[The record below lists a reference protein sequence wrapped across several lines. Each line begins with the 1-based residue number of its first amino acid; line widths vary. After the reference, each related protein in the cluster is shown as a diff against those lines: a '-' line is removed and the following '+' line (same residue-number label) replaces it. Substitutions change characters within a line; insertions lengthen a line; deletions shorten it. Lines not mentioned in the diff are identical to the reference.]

1 MQKLMIDLE
10 TKSDIDIAKSGVYRY
25 ADSPYFD
32 ILLFTYSVDDAP
44 VQVVDLACGEQ
55 LPEEILNALTDD
67 RIQKH
72 AFNASFER
80 VCLSVWLRRNYPEC
94 FISYGLP
101 EDTCGN
107 YLSPKA
113 WRCTMV
119 AAAYLGLPLSLAS
132 VGAVLQLQ
140 QQKMSE
146 GKALIRYFC
155 VPYDTVNGV
164 PQFHTPA
171 DSPEKWNVFRAY
183 NKRDVETEQAIE
195 QKIARFPVPEFV
207 WQEYALDQSINDRGI
222 QLDLQLVQ
230 QAIRM
235 DTLTKDKLLH
245 LLKNLTDLDNPNSV
259 QQMKQWLA
267 EHGLELESLG
277 KKEVQE
283 QLKTAPPDLRDVLLL
298 RQQVSKSS
306 VKKYQAMQNAVCSDG
321 RARGMFQFYGANRT
335 GREAGRIIQLQN
347 LPQNHLPDLEDA
359 RELVKSG
366 DLEAVELLYEDV
378 PDTLSQLIRT
388 AFVPKPGYQF
398 LVADFSAIEARVIAW
413 LAGET
418 WRMQAFADG
427 KDIYCASA
435 SKIFGVPVVKH
446 GINGHLRQ
454 KGKVAELACI
464 AEGQLVLTDH
474 GLVPIEKV
482 TTDDLLWDGEQW
494 VHHEGVI
501 YKGKREVITYEGL
514 TATPDHLVWIEGQ
527 SQPIQFGIAAS
538 CGSHLVQTGDGG
550 KAIRLGENYQCGKTL
565 EQNME
570 SLLCVDRM
578 HRMQLEA
585 VDIAFQPF
593 MWKIKWLSE
602 MFSAQK
608 NSALARK
615 KTNRSKATLRKS
627 ERCRIFQLRCKRN
640 SVRLSICDSS
650 RFVSDKQVWRTR
662 TDNGNRQDRRQWKL
676 CSGKSQVCY
685 PCRKQSE
692 QANDRLNTVRAKLLA
707 LCVQYHYSKIIQ
719 RNDTRRNYSGCR
731 KCSCG
736 EKKMLETHSHTARL
750 YDIQNAGRHHRFTVS
765 GKLVHNCGYGGSVGA
780 MKAMGGSGMSD
791 AELKQIVTDWRTA
804 SPHIVQLWWDVENA
818 AIKAVRDKTET
829 ETHGIHFSYESGFL
843 FIKLLSGRRL
853 AYVKPRIGENRF
865 GGDSITYE
873 GIGTGRK
880 WERLE
885 TYSGKLVENIVQ
897 ATARDLLF
905 YSMQTLSQ
913 YFIVGHIH
921 DEMII
926 ECPKDTKLD
935 EICQQ
940 MARTPDWAKGL
951 LLRADGYEC
960 SFYKKD

>member
-1 MQKLMIDLE
+1 MKKLMMDLE

-32 ILLFTYSVDDAP
+32 ILLFAYSVDDAP
-44 VQVVDLACGEQ
+44 VQVVDLASGER

-80 VCLSVWLRRNYPEC
+80 VCLSVWLRRNYPER
-94 FISYGLP
+94 FVSYGSP
-101 EDTCGN
+101 EDACGN
-107 YLSPKA
+107 YLSPNA

-119 AAAYLGLPLSLAS
+119 AAAYLGLPLSLAG

-183 NKRDVETEQAIE
+183 NQRDVETEQAIE
-195 QKIARFPVPEFV
+195 RRLSRFPVPEFV
-207 WQEYALDQSINDRGI
+207 WQEYALDQTVNDRGI
-222 QLDLQLVQ
+222 QVDLQLVQ

-235 DTLTKDKLLH
+235 DALTKDKLLQRM
-245 LLKNLTDLDNPNSV
+245 KALTHLDNPNSV
-259 QQMKQWLA
+259 YQLLGWL
-267 EHGLELESLG
+267 ETQGYPSDSLG
-277 KKEVQE
+277 KTQVQE
-283 QLKTAPPDLRDVLLL
+283 LIKTAREPVRSVLELRLQL
-298 RQQVSKSS
+298 SKAS

-366 DLEAVELLYEDV
+366 NLEAVELLYEDV

-388 AFVPKPGYQF
+388 AFIPKPGYQF

-413 LAGET
+413 LADET
-418 WRMQAFADG
+418 WRMQAFAEG

-446 GINGHLRQ
+446 GENGHLRQ
-454 KGKVAELACI
+454 KGKVAELAC
-464 AEGQLVLTDH
+464 
-474 GLVPIEKV
+474 
-482 TTDDLLWDGEQW
+482 
-494 VHHEGVI
+494 
-501 YKGKREVITYEGL
+501 
-514 TATPDHLVWIEGQ
+514 
-527 SQPIQFGIAAS
+527 
-538 CGSHLVQTGDGG
+538 
-550 KAIRLGENYQCGKTL
+550 
-565 EQNME
+565 
-570 SLLCVDRM
+570 
-578 HRMQLEA
+578 
-585 VDIAFQPF
+585 
-593 MWKIKWLSE
+593 
-602 MFSAQK
+602 
-608 NSALARK
+608 
-615 KTNRSKATLRKS
+615 
-627 ERCRIFQLRCKRN
+627 
-640 SVRLSICDSS
+640 
-650 RFVSDKQVWRTR
+650 
-662 TDNGNRQDRRQWKL
+662 
-676 CSGKSQVCY
+676 
-685 PCRKQSE
+685 
-692 QANDRLNTVRAKLLA
+692 
-707 LCVQYHYSKIIQ
+707 
-719 RNDTRRNYSGCR
+719 
-731 KCSCG
+731 
-736 EKKMLETHSHTARL
+736 
-750 YDIQNAGRHHRFTVS
+750 
-765 GKLVHNCGYGGSVGA
+765 GYGGSVGA
-780 MKAMGGSGMSD
+780 MKAMGGAEMSD
-791 AELKQIVTDWRTA
+791 AELKQLVTDWRTA

-843 FIKLLSGRRL
+843 FIRLLSGRRL

-905 YSMQTLSQ
+905 YSIQTLSQ

-926 ECPKDTKLD
+926 ECPKDTKLE

>member
-1 MQKLMIDLE
+1 MKKLMIDLE

-32 ILLFTYSVDDAP
+32 ILLFAYSVDDAP

-80 VCLSVWLRRNYPEC
+80 VCLSVWLRRNYPER
-94 FISYGLP
+94 FVSYGSP
-101 EDTCGN
+101 EDACGN
-107 YLSPKA
+107 YLSPNA

-119 AAAYLGLPLSLAS
+119 AAAYLGLPLSLAG

-183 NKRDVETEQAIE
+183 NQRDVETEQAIE
-195 QKIARFPVPEFV
+195 RRLSRFPVPEFV
-207 WQEYALDQSINDRGI
+207 WQEYALDQTVNDRGI
-222 QLDLQLVQ
+222 QVDLQLVQ

-235 DTLTKDKLLH
+235 DALTKDKLLQRM
-245 LLKNLTDLDNPNSV
+245 KALTHLDNPNSV
-259 QQMKQWLA
+259 YQLLGWL
-267 EHGLELESLG
+267 ETQGYPSDSLG
-277 KKEVQE
+277 KTQVQE
-283 QLKTAPPDLRDVLLL
+283 LIKTAREPVRSVLELRLQL
-298 RQQVSKSS
+298 SKAS

-347 LPQNHLPDLEDA
+347 LPQNHLPDLEAA

-366 DLEAVELLYEDV
+366 NLEAVELLYEDV

-454 KGKVAELACI
+454 KGKVAELAC
-464 AEGQLVLTDH
+464 
-474 GLVPIEKV
+474 
-482 TTDDLLWDGEQW
+482 
-494 VHHEGVI
+494 
-501 YKGKREVITYEGL
+501 
-514 TATPDHLVWIEGQ
+514 
-527 SQPIQFGIAAS
+527 
-538 CGSHLVQTGDGG
+538 
-550 KAIRLGENYQCGKTL
+550 
-565 EQNME
+565 
-570 SLLCVDRM
+570 
-578 HRMQLEA
+578 
-585 VDIAFQPF
+585 
-593 MWKIKWLSE
+593 
-602 MFSAQK
+602 
-608 NSALARK
+608 
-615 KTNRSKATLRKS
+615 
-627 ERCRIFQLRCKRN
+627 
-640 SVRLSICDSS
+640 
-650 RFVSDKQVWRTR
+650 
-662 TDNGNRQDRRQWKL
+662 
-676 CSGKSQVCY
+676 
-685 PCRKQSE
+685 
-692 QANDRLNTVRAKLLA
+692 
-707 LCVQYHYSKIIQ
+707 
-719 RNDTRRNYSGCR
+719 
-731 KCSCG
+731 
-736 EKKMLETHSHTARL
+736 
-750 YDIQNAGRHHRFTVS
+750 
-765 GKLVHNCGYGGSVGA
+765 GYGGSVGA
-780 MKAMGGSGMSD
+780 MKAMGGAEMSD

-843 FIKLLSGRRL
+843 FIRLLSGRRL
-853 AYVKPRIGENRF
+853 AYVKPRIEPNRF

-873 GIGTGRK
+873 GIGTNRK

-905 YSMQTLSQ
+905 YSIQTLSQ

-926 ECPKDTKLD
+926 ECPKDTKLE

>member
-1 MQKLMIDLE
+1 MKKLMMDLE

-32 ILLFTYSVDDAP
+32 ILLFAYSVDDAP
-44 VQVVDLACGEQ
+44 VQVVDLASGER

-80 VCLSVWLRRNYPEC
+80 VCLSVWLRRNYPER
-94 FISYGLP
+94 FVSYGSP
-101 EDTCGN
+101 EDACGN
-107 YLSPKA
+107 YLSPNA

-119 AAAYLGLPLSLAS
+119 AAAYLGLPLSLAG

-183 NKRDVETEQAIE
+183 NQWDVETEQAIE
-195 QKIARFPVPEFV
+195 RRLSRFPVPEFV
-207 WQEYALDQSINDRGI
+207 WQEYALDQTVNDRGI
-222 QLDLQLVQ
+222 QVDLQLVQ

-235 DTLTKDKLLH
+235 DALTKDKLLQRM
-245 LLKNLTDLDNPNSV
+245 KALTHLDNPNSV
-259 QQMKQWLA
+259 YQLLGWL
-267 EHGLELESLG
+267 ETQGYPSDSLG
-277 KKEVQE
+277 KTQVQE
-283 QLKTAPPDLRDVLLL
+283 LIKTAREPVRSVLELRLQL
-298 RQQVSKSS
+298 SKAS

-366 DLEAVELLYEDV
+366 NLEAVELLYEDV

-388 AFVPKPGYQF
+388 AFIPKPGYQF

-413 LAGET
+413 LADET
-418 WRMQAFADG
+418 WRMQAFAEG

-446 GINGHLRQ
+446 GENGHLRQ
-454 KGKVAELACI
+454 KGKVAELAC
-464 AEGQLVLTDH
+464 
-474 GLVPIEKV
+474 
-482 TTDDLLWDGEQW
+482 
-494 VHHEGVI
+494 
-501 YKGKREVITYEGL
+501 
-514 TATPDHLVWIEGQ
+514 
-527 SQPIQFGIAAS
+527 
-538 CGSHLVQTGDGG
+538 
-550 KAIRLGENYQCGKTL
+550 
-565 EQNME
+565 
-570 SLLCVDRM
+570 
-578 HRMQLEA
+578 
-585 VDIAFQPF
+585 
-593 MWKIKWLSE
+593 
-602 MFSAQK
+602 
-608 NSALARK
+608 
-615 KTNRSKATLRKS
+615 
-627 ERCRIFQLRCKRN
+627 
-640 SVRLSICDSS
+640 
-650 RFVSDKQVWRTR
+650 
-662 TDNGNRQDRRQWKL
+662 
-676 CSGKSQVCY
+676 
-685 PCRKQSE
+685 
-692 QANDRLNTVRAKLLA
+692 
-707 LCVQYHYSKIIQ
+707 
-719 RNDTRRNYSGCR
+719 
-731 KCSCG
+731 
-736 EKKMLETHSHTARL
+736 
-750 YDIQNAGRHHRFTVS
+750 
-765 GKLVHNCGYGGSVGA
+765 GYGGSVGA
-780 MKAMGGSGMSD
+780 MKAMGGAEMSD
-791 AELKQIVTDWRTA
+791 AELKQLVTDWRTA

-865 GGDSITYE
+865 GGESVTYM
-873 GIGTGRK
+873 GIGNQKK

-926 ECPKDTKLD
+926 ECPKDIKLD

-940 MARTPDWAKGL
+940 MAITPDWAKGL

>member
-32 ILLFTYSVDDAP
+32 ILLFAYSVDDAP
-44 VQVVDLACGEQ
+44 VQVVDLASGEQ

-80 VCLSVWLRRNYPEC
+80 ICLSVWLHRNYPEC
-94 FISYGLP
+94 FVSYGSP
-101 EDTCGN
+101 EDACGN
-107 YLSPKA
+107 YLSPNA

-119 AAAYLGLPLSLAS
+119 AAAYLGLPLSLAG

-146 GKALIRYFC
+146 GKALIRHFC
-155 VPYDTVNGV
+155 IPYDHVNGV
-164 PQFHTPA
+164 PQFHAPTDA
-171 DSPEKWNVFRAY
+171 PEKWNIFRAY
-183 NKRDVETEQAIE
+183 NQRDVETEQAIE

-207 WQEYALDQSINDRGI
+207 WQEYVLDQSINDRGI

-245 LLKNLTDLDNPNSV
+245 QLKDLTNLDNPNSV

-283 QLKTAPPDLRDVLLL
+283 QLKTAPPDLQAVLLL
-298 RQQVSKSS
+298 RQQASKSS

-378 PDTLSQLIRT
+378 PNTLSQLIRT
-388 AFVPKPGYQF
+388 AFVPKPGYKF

-418 WRMQAFADG
+418 WRMQAFAEG

-435 SKIFGVPVVKH
+435 SKMFGVPVVKH
-446 GINGHLRQ
+446 GENGHLRQ
-454 KGKVAELACI
+454 KGKISELAC
-464 AEGQLVLTDH
+464 G
-474 GLVPIEKV
+474 
-482 TTDDLLWDGEQW
+482 
-494 VHHEGVI
+494 
-501 YKGKREVITYEGL
+501 
-514 TATPDHLVWIEGQ
+514 
-527 SQPIQFGIAAS
+527 F
-538 CGSHLVQTGDGG
+538 
-550 KAIRLGENYQCGKTL
+550 
-565 EQNME
+565 
-570 SLLCVDRM
+570 
-578 HRMQLEA
+578 
-585 VDIAFQPF
+585 
-593 MWKIKWLSE
+593 
-602 MFSAQK
+602 
-608 NSALARK
+608 
-615 KTNRSKATLRKS
+615 
-627 ERCRIFQLRCKRN
+627 
-640 SVRLSICDSS
+640 
-650 RFVSDKQVWRTR
+650 
-662 TDNGNRQDRRQWKL
+662 
-676 CSGKSQVCY
+676 
-685 PCRKQSE
+685 
-692 QANDRLNTVRAKLLA
+692 
-707 LCVQYHYSKIIQ
+707 
-719 RNDTRRNYSGCR
+719 
-731 KCSCG
+731 
-736 EKKMLETHSHTARL
+736 
-750 YDIQNAGRHHRFTVS
+750 
-765 GKLVHNCGYGGSVGA
+765 GGSVGA
-780 MKAMGGSGMSD
+780 MKAMGADSLGLSD
-791 AELKQIVTDWRTA
+791 TELKQIVTDWREA
-804 SPHIVQLWWDVENA
+804 SPHITELWWAVDRAVK
-818 AIKAVRDKTET
+818 KAVKEKTAT
-829 ETHGIHFSYESGFL
+829 KTHGLLFSYEAGFL
-843 FIKLLSGRRL
+843 FIRLPSGRRL
-853 AYVKPRIGENRF
+853 AYAKSYIGKNKF
-865 GGDSITYE
+865 GGESVTYM
-873 GIGTGRK
+873 GINAQKK
-880 WERLE
+880 WDRLE
-885 TYSGKLVENIVQ
+885 SYGPKFVENCVQ
-897 ATARDLLF
+897 GIARDLLM